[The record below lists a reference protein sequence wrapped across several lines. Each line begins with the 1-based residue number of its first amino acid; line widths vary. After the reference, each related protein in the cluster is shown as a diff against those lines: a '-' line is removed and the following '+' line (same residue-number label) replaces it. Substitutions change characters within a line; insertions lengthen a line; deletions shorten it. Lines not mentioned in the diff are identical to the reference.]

1 MFSSEYNSVIFS
13 KMYWVGGGKY
23 ENILQKKKNN
33 PPPPVNL
40 LDKKAKQTLL
50 TYICLMDFYWY

>member
-23 ENILQKKKNN
+23 ENVKNSTKKKNSFE
-33 PPPPVNL
+33 L
-40 LDKKAKQTLL
+40 
-50 TYICLMDFYWY
+50 YICLMDFYWY